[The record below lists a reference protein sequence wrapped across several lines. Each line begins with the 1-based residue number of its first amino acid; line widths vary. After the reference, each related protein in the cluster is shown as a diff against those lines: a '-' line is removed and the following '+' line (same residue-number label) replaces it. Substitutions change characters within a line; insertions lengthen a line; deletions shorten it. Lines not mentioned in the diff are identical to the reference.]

1 LNNIGGAAVAASVR
15 CAGHL
20 EERQLAVTETLDR
33 ATTRRVQVANLP
45 PGDSGRGIARLPAKL
60 MKELAL
66 SEGDTIEIVGKRS
79 TAARAIRPYAAD
91 VGLDIVRLD
100 GLQRANAGIG
110 SGDFVKIRKV
120 KSKPATRVV
129 FAPAQDNVRLQGSTE
144 ALKRT
149 FAGRPLTEGDVVA
162 TAGHRRVD
170 ADVPDPVRQLL
181 NAPAFALQE
190 VRMLV
195 VSASPKGVVHIDSA
209 TAVELLADHNAKPGE
224 RRADVTYDD
233 LGGMRDTIDGLR
245 EMVELPLRHPELFHR
260 LGVDPPKGVLLHGPP
275 GTGKTRLARAVANE
289 SSAQFF
295 HIAGPE
301 IMGAAYGESE
311 RKLRELFEAAAAAAP
326 SIIFI
331 DEVDSIAP
339 KRGQVSGEA
348 EKRLVAQL
356 LSLMDG
362 IEPRQNL
369 VVIAATNRPEAIDE
383 ALRRP
388 GRFDREIVVGVPDEQ
403 GRREVL
409 EIHTRGMPLAGDVDI
424 AELAR
429 RTYGF
434 VGADLA
440 ALTREAAMEAVRRIM
455 PRINPEEDTIP
466 TEILDALSV
475 DAKDFDNAL
484 KRVQPSAMREV
495 MVEAPT
501 IRWADIGGLDEA
513 QEKLREGI
521 ELPLKHPEA
530 FRRIGI
536 RPAKGF
542 LLYGPPGTG
551 KTLLAKAAARES
563 RANFIAT
570 KSSDLLSKWYGESE
584 QQIARL
590 FARARQVAPTVI
602 FIDEIDSL
610 VPARG
615 GGLGEPQVTER
626 VVNTILA
633 EMDGLEGLNG
643 VVLIGA
649 TNRPSLIDPA
659 LLRPGRFD
667 ELIYVG
673 PPDASGRR
681 QILGIHTSGMPLGED
696 VDLDTIAERTE
707 RFTGA
712 DLEDLVRRAGLT
724 ALRRGL
730 GEPVVTRA
738 DFEAALADTRA
749 SVTEQMLEEY
759 DKLRDTLKSDAVRPL
774 GGIGFVLPGMLRSR
788 KQRDEALPAAQ
799 GAASGSEAEEQ

>member
-1 LNNIGGAAVAASVR
+1 MADTQVA
-15 CAGHL
+15 
-20 EERQLAVTETLDR
+20 ERPK
-33 ATTRRVQVANLP
+33 TRRVQVSNLP
-45 PGDSGRGIARLPAKL
+45 VGDSGRGIARVPAKL
-60 MKELAL
+60 MEELGL
-66 SEGDTIEIVGKRS
+66 NEGDTIEIIGKRS
-79 TAARAIRPYAAD
+79 TAARAIRPYGD
-91 VGLDIVRLD
+91 DEGLDVMRLD
-100 GLQRANAGIG
+100 GLSRANAGIG
-110 SGDFVKIRKV
+110 SGDYVEIKKA

-129 FAPAQDNVRLQGSTE
+129 FAPAQNNVRLQGSAA

-149 FAGRPLTEGDVVA
+149 FAGRPLCEGDTVA
-162 TAGHRRVD
+162 TTGHQRVNTD
-170 ADVPDPVRQLL
+170 IPDQVRQLL

-190 VRMLV
+190 VRLVV
-195 VSASPKGVVHIDSA
+195 VSAAPKGIVHIDA
-209 TAVELLADHNAKPGE
+209 KTDVELLPEYVGGKPGD

-233 LGGMRDTIDGLR
+233 LGGMRDTIDALR
-245 EMVELPLRHPELFHR
+245 EMVELPLRHPELFQR

-301 IMGAAYGESE
+301 IMGSAYGESE
-311 RKLRELFEAAAAAAP
+311 RKLRELFEQAAASAP

-331 DEVDSIAP
+331 DELDSIAP
-339 KRGQVSGEA
+339 KRGQVTGEA

-369 VVIAATNRPEAIDE
+369 VVIAATNRPEALDE

-403 GRREVL
+403 GRCEIL
-409 EIHTRGMPLAGDVDI
+409 EIHTRGMPLAPDVDI
-424 AELAR
+424 KDLAR

-455 PRINPEEDTIP
+455 PRINPEEEVIP
-466 TEILDALSV
+466 TEVLDALSV
-475 DAKDFDNAL
+475 ESLDFENAL

-495 MVEAPT
+495 MVEAPQ
-501 IRWADIGGLDEA
+501 IRWSDIGGLDEA
-513 QEKLREGI
+513 MEKLREGI
-521 ELPLKHPEA
+521 ELPLKHPAA

-542 LLYGPPGTG
+542 LLYGAPGTG
-551 KTLLAKAAARES
+551 KTLLAKATARES
-563 RANFIAT
+563 SANFIAT

-633 EMDGLEGLNG
+633 EMDGLEDLKN
-643 VVLIGA
+643 VVVIGA

-667 ELIYVG
+667 ELIYVA
-673 PPDASGRR
+673 PPDTAGRR
-681 QILGIHTSGMPLGED
+681 RILAIHTSHMPLASD
-696 VDLDTIAERTE
+696 VDLESIAQRTE

-730 GEPVVTRA
+730 DSGEVTKE
-738 DFEAALADTRA
+738 DFESALAESRA
-749 SVTEQMLEEY
+749 SVTPEMIEEY
-759 DKLRDTLKSDAVRPL
+759 QRIQETLKSDAVRPT
-774 GGIGFVLPGMLRSR
+774 GIGFVLPGMLRPRSGKAGEPEAPTEPR
-788 KQRDEALPAAQ
+788 QRYD
-799 GAASGSEAEEQ
+799 

>member
-1 LNNIGGAAVAASVR
+1 MP
-15 CAGHL
+15 
-20 EERQLAVTETLDR
+20 ETDTIDR
-33 ATTRRVQVANLP
+33 VKSRRVQVASLP
-45 PGDSGRGIARLPAKL
+45 PGDSGRGFARLPESL
-60 MKELAL
+60 MRDLGVG
-66 SEGDTIEIVGKRS
+66 EGDVIEIGGKRS
-79 TAARAIRPYAAD
+79 TAAIAVRPYGED
-91 VGLDIVRLD
+91 EGIDIIRLD
-100 GLQRANAGIG
+100 GLQRANAGVG
-110 SGDFVKIRKV
+110 SGDFVEVNKAE
-120 KSKPATRVV
+120 SKAATRVV
-129 FAPAQDNVRLQGSTE
+129 FAPAQPNVRLQGSAD

-149 FAGRPLTEGDVVA
+149 FARRPLVEGDTVA
-162 TAGHRRVD
+162 TTGHQRVN
-170 ADVPDPVRQLL
+170 ADMPEAIRQML

-190 VRMLV
+190 LRLV
-195 VSASPKGVVHIDSA
+195 VAQTQPKGIVHIDSK
-209 TAVELLADHNAKPGE
+209 TVVELLPEYTAKDGE

-233 LGGMRDTIDGLR
+233 LGGMRDTIDALR
-245 EMVELPLRHPELFHR
+245 EMVELPLRHPELFQR

-275 GTGKTRLARAVANE
+275 GTGKTLLARAVANE
-289 SSAQFF
+289 SAAQFF

-301 IMGAAYGESE
+301 IMGSAYGESE
-311 RKLRELFEAAAAAAP
+311 RRLREIFEQAAAAAP

-331 DEVDSIAP
+331 DEIDSIAP
-339 KRGQVSGEA
+339 KRGQVTGEA

-356 LSLMDG
+356 LTLLDG
-362 IEPRQNL
+362 MEPRQNT

-388 GRFDREIVVGVPDEQ
+388 GRFDREIVVGVPDEP
-403 GRREVL
+403 GRREIL
-409 EIHTRGMPLAGDVDI
+409 GIHTRGMPLSTDVDVDG
-424 AELAR
+424 LAR

-440 ALTREAAMEAVRRIM
+440 ALTREAALEAVRRIM
-455 PRINPEEDTIP
+455 PRLNLAEETIP
-466 TEILDALSV
+466 AEVLESLSV
-475 DAKDFDNAL
+475 ESRDFDNAL

-501 IRWADIGGLDEA
+501 ITWEDVGGLDDA
-513 QEKLREGI
+513 QTRLREGV

-530 FRRIGI
+530 FRRLGI

-563 RANFIAT
+563 EANFIAT

-590 FARARQVAPTVI
+590 FHRARQVAPTII
-602 FIDEIDSL
+602 FIDELDSL

-633 EMDGLEGLNG
+633 EMDGLEELQN
-643 VVLIGA
+643 VVVIGA
-649 TNRPSLIDPA
+649 TNRPTLVDPA

-673 PPDASGRR
+673 TPDTAGRR
-681 QILGIHTSGMPLGED
+681 RILAIHTRNMPLGDD
-696 VDLDTIAERTE
+696 VNLESLAQRTE

-730 GEPVVTRA
+730 DTGKVGMA
-738 DFEAALADTRA
+738 DFETALGETRA
-749 SVTEQMLEEY
+749 SVTADMLEEY
-759 DKLRDTLKSDAVRPL
+759 ERIQETLKSEATRPL
-774 GGIGFVLPGMLRSR
+774 GGIGFVLPGMLRP
-788 KQRDEALPAAQ
+788 KGGGKDN
-799 GAASGSEAEEQ
+799 G